1 MNPYLPPQSSG
12 EAPRVKPFAKFEKL
26 NLAATLAGALCA
38 ILVYAETRSLL
49 LCLAVACAS
58 LLLCLLQSS
67 IISYLCAALAWR
79 DEMTMDHRKVQ
90 FEQPRKARSKSNGGY
105 TLPQTLWCVGALLLA
120 HVVVIALHFIVMT
133 VMGMQEPRW

>member
-12 EAPRVKPFAKFEKL
+12 EAPPRVKPFARFEKL

-49 LCLAVACAS
+49 LGAAVVCAS

-67 IISYLCAALAWR
+67 IISYITAALAWR
-79 DEMTMDHRKVQ
+79 DEMSATMDHRKVV
-90 FEQPRKARSKSNGGY
+90 FDQPRKTRRNGGGVVIDCLGMVLCSY
-105 TLPQTLWCVGALLLA
+105 ALLAVLWLFA
-120 HVVVIALHFIVMT
+120 TGVFAL
-133 VMGMQEPRW
+133 